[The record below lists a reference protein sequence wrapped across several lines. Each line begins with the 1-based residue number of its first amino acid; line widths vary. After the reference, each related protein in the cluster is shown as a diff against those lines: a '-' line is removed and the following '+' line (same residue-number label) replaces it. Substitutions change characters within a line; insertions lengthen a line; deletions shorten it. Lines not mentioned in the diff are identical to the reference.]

1 MTTTTSAAVPSGRL
15 VRGLPDLDKIDYKG
29 TTTRAAVHSG
39 RLVRGLP
46 DRTKLTIR
54 LTITTSQVQL
64 YLQEDL
70 SVAFLVGQNEL

>member
-1 MTTTTSAAVPSGRL
+1 MWGKAFLTMTTTTSAAVPSGRL

-46 DRTKLTIR
+46 GGTK
-54 LTITTSQVQL
+54 
-64 YLQEDL
+64 
-70 SVAFLVGQNEL
+70 